1 MPPKLSVLI
10 PVHNEERTLTA
21 LLDAVEASPEVY
33 ELVIVDDGSTDATP
47 EILAARDFRTPT
59 QLIRH
64 PQNRGKG
71 GAIRTAIAAATGD
84 VAVIQDADLE
94 YDPRDFWKLLEPFG
108 QRGVEVV
115 YGTRSFASHSAY
127 SFWFV
132 IGNKAVTLFNNVL
145 FNAYLSDLET
155 CYKLMP
161 LELWRS
167 LDLRCNGFDIEPE
180 ITAKLLKRGHRIF
193 EVPISY
199 AARSRAEGKKLTWH
213 DGVKALWTLT
223 RIRVLPDL
231 KLPRVAKGPRPIVLE
246 PLQMSDA
253 PTREA
258 A

>member
-21 LLDAVEASPEVY
+21 LLDAVEACPEVY

-47 EILAARDFRTPT
+47 KILASREFQTPT

-108 QRGVEVV
+108 QRGVEIV
-115 YGTRSFASHSAY
+115 YGTRSFSSHSAY

-132 IGNKAVTLFNNVL
+132 MGNKAVTLFNNVL
-145 FNAYLSDLET
+145 CNAYLSDLET

-180 ITAKLLKRGHRIF
+180 ITAKLLRAGHRIV

-199 AARSRAEGKKLTWH
+199 RPRMRHEGKKI
-213 DGVKALWTLT
+213 GVKDGLAACWTLL
-223 RIRVLPDL
+223 RY
-231 KLPRVAKGPRPIVLE
+231 RVAPLHDIVRP
-246 PLQMSDA
+246 SA
-253 PTREA
+253 GA
-258 A
+258 ARM